1 MTRKMVFP
9 KKSISLHLFFL
20 PVISGWLEST
30 MKTAR
35 YLVALLWL
43 LTAIPLMAQQM
54 SVREFVCEK
63 RAARKA
69 HAVQLDKR
77 QAVLDL
83 RTNESGFLF
92 SMGAEKFTPEEA

>member
-1 MTRKMVFP
+1 MVFP

-54 SVREFVCEK
+54 SVREFVREK
-63 RAARKA
+63 RAAR
-69 HAVQLDKR
+69 
-77 QAVLDL
+77 
-83 RTNESGFLF
+83 
-92 SMGAEKFTPEEA
+92 